1 MSTVPAA
8 SDHERVAPQ
17 RVPVRELIDL
27 SRLGKGGR
35 PPTPSEIR
43 AALPRGWVLESDG
56 ETARRDLRLFFRE
69 GWILL
74 VGLIVFG
81 SAVLA
86 LFWWSFPRGA
96 AGLLRFAI
104 VVGVVIVAGG
114 LVAPWITKT
123 LNRRT

>member
-1 MSTVPAA
+1 MSALPAA
-8 SDHERVAPQ
+8 SDPEPAPPA
-17 RVPVRELIDL
+17 RVPVQQLVDL
-27 SRLGKGGR
+27 SRIGR
-35 PPTPSEIR
+35 DGRAPTPSEIR
-43 AALPRGWVLESDG
+43 AALPRGWVLEPDG
-56 ETARRDLRLFFRE
+56 QTARRDLRLFFRE

-81 SAVLA
+81 SAALA

-104 VVGVVIVAGG
+104 IVGVVIVAGG
-114 LVAPWITKT
+114 LVAPWITRT